1 MNYYEI
7 ISDVFIIETDQFVD
21 ERGYFVENYNK
32 KLFDNL
38 NININFVQDNLSMSL
53 KKGTIRGLHF
63 QDSPNQQSKFVSV
76 ASGSIFDVFV
86 DIRPGSENFGKWNS
100 VVIDS
105 PNKGL
110 FIPKGFLHGF
120 CSLEENTIV
129 SYKVDNFYDKNSEL
143 GVIWNDKDLMIEWPI
158 KNEKPIISFKDSNL
172 MTWSNFINK
181 IKINDE

>member
-7 ISDVFIIETDQFVD
+7 ISDVFFIETDQFVD

-76 ASGSIFDVFV
+76 ATGSIFDVFV

-110 FIPKGFLHGF
+110 FIPNGFLHGF

-143 GVIWNDKDLMIEWPI
+143 GVIWNDKDLMIKWPI
-158 KNEKPIISFKDSNL
+158 KNKKPIISFKDSNL